1 MRDQPSEICNLL
13 NLISPL
19 DKQLNKKEFKNI
31 FFDENKFKDEMKN
44 EFKSYIIMSEDELE
58 GLPTNELAKIPLTAD
73 KKRNVSLTK
82 TLYSN
87 VERFLSK
94 ESSREKLY
102 MAFNKKLVPRNV
114 PLLEELIVERHALA

>member
-1 MRDQPSEICNLL
+1 
-13 NLISPL
+13 
-19 DKQLNKKEFKNI
+19 
-31 FFDENKFKDEMKN
+31 
-44 EFKSYIIMSEDELE
+44 MSEDELE
-58 GLPTNELAKIPLTAD
+58 GLPEDQLAKIPLTAD
-73 KKRNVSLTK
+73 KKRNISLTK
-82 TLYSN
+82 TLYAN